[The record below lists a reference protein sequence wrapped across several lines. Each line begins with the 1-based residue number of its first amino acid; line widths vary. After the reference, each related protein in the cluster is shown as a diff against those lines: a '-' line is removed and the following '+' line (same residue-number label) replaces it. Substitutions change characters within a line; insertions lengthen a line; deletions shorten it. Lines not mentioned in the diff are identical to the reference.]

1 MGRTREAATSEQRPT
16 SERGGSADKA
26 PRKGS
31 AKGAPKQTA
40 LKEATPKPSAPDASA
55 SRTCPTRVGG
65 GVPLFQHQVTVAQCQ
80 SKQRGLYHKCFTCA
94 HANGR

>member
-1 MGRTREAATSEQRPT
+1 MGRTREAVT
-16 SERGGSADKA
+16 SERRRTGRAADEAAAKGPAKGPATGSGEEA
-26 PRKGS
+26 S
-31 AKGAPKQTA
+31 AKRAAAGVS
-40 LKEATPKPSAPDASA
+40 AT
-55 SRTCPTRVGG
+55 RICPTRVGG